1 MMVQTDVIGHD
12 TCNSRSKDPKIITP
26 PTIFG
31 VSEVIPLR
39 SKSRQVGQN
48 EAISRSSDHPTS
60 NWAAE
65 LLRSVQVLE
74 TSLFH
79 FYMDPGRA
87 AGCGWPVPSESQCQ
101 AFFQARPLALIGQGG
116 VHQDAT
122 EQMNDA
128 CSVRVS
134 SLSGN
139 GRAEEDR
146 SWVEFLMAWFTSRVV
161 QRSSFLYPSDHF
173 LGPSGSFWS
182 VSKAVLPARVPD
194 KLCHRLD
201 WLWGW
206 FQALQ
211 ALFPIFFSRQ
221 GRLWHPPR
229 LLCGKRSWGMS
240 RSCLSSEGSIQ
251 LEPTS
256 PRIPPLA
263 LVAGTTRSW
272 V

>member
-1 MMVQTDVIGHD
+1 MVIGHD
-12 TCNSRSKDPKIITP
+12 TCNSRSQDLDHHGSNKKI
-26 PTIFG
+26 G

-48 EAISRSSDHPTS
+48 EARSRSSDHHRLLSCWALCRSWRPACFTS
-60 NWAAE
+60 TWTQAGLTGCE
-65 LLRSVQVLE
+65 KKLCPCGLRV
-74 TSLFH
+74 T
-79 FYMDPGRA
+79 
-87 AGCGWPVPSESQCQ
+87 VPSCQ
-101 AFFQARPLALIGQGG
+101 VPGPGGNWPPRPLALIGQGG

-134 SLSGN
+134 SWSGN

-146 SWVEFLMAWFTSRVV
+146 SWVEFLRAWFTSRVV

-201 WLWGW
+201 WL
-206 FQALQ
+206 
-211 ALFPIFFSRQ
+211 
-221 GRLWHPPR
+221 
-229 LLCGKRSWGMS
+229 
-240 RSCLSSEGSIQ
+240 
-251 LEPTS
+251 
-256 PRIPPLA
+256 
-263 LVAGTTRSW
+263 
-272 V
+272 